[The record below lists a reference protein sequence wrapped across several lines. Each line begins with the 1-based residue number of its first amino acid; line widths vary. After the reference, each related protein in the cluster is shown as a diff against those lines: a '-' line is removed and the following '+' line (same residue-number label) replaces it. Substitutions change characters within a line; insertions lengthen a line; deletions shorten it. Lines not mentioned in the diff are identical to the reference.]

1 MMETFSPSVGLTF
14 DAMTLMRQQQLKTRS
29 TRSHEFTLLPNVGL
43 APGVDYQIGSMLAL
57 ELPGERYVVAFVTS
71 IKYKW
76 TTTSAPEVI
85 VQVADKPKRD
95 PVDAVL
101 RQFTGIAALINKV
114 ALLEQ

>member
-1 MMETFSPSVGLTF
+1 
-14 DAMTLMRQQQLKTRS
+14 
-29 TRSHEFTLLPNVGL
+29 
-43 APGVDYQIGSMLAL
+43 MLAL